1 MEVLGLSVVYRYDSL
16 MVFSCVL
23 LMELGCE

>member
-1 MEVLGLSVVYRYDSL
+1 VDVLGLSVVYGYDSL
-16 MVFSCVL
+16 MAFSCVL